1 MARAKIDKNG
11 PAIAKQGYHVE
22 TAPIQHMMFDP
33 RFIAARIFRQVTL
46 TPGPFSGYLDN
57 AYYRATYSFG
67 KTFNTPP
74 IILACGIDG
83 ARRQVS
89 VMSGD
94 AIPVNPGTAYVLPLY
109 EIVSTT
115 TGFELYRLYQNPSG
129 TPYAGP
135 AIPSSWRCTILQ
147 NSYTG

>member
-11 PAIAKQGYHVE
+11 PSIAKAGYHVE
-22 TAPIQHMMFDP
+22 TAPIQHMIFDP
-33 RFIAARIFRQVTL
+33 QYVAARIFRQVTL

-74 IILACGIDG
+74 IVLVAGIDG

-89 VMSGD
+89 AMTGY

-109 EIVSTT
+109 EVVSTT
-115 TGFELYRLYQNPSG
+115 TGFELYVLYQNPSG
-129 TPYAGP
+129 APLTGP
-135 AIPSSWRCTILQ
+135 AVPANWRCTILQ
-147 NSYTG
+147 NSFTG